1 MLIARATCDRYL
13 PPLIV
18 DLCCM
23 VELVSLLKSSIRHSK
38 AVTDLASRSTLKFG
52 ADHIKIRL
60 LRPDDFEKQLDL
72 VGLCPG
78 LALLSW
84 RCGRGRR
91 GTIVWFGVFFGA
103 GGGGGFG
110 FRSARHIRVVNGLSL
125 VWLKG
130 GLATQ
135 DKTERRPATENPL
148 PSRIYTHIPHGS
160 FLKQIVHL
168 ETDMAQ

>member
-1 MLIARATCDRYL
+1 M
-13 PPLIV
+13 
-18 DLCCM
+18 
-23 VELVSLLKSSIRHSK
+23 SLLKSSIRHSN

-52 ADHIKIRL
+52 ADHIEIRL

-78 LALLSW
+78 LTLLSW

-110 FRSARHIRVVNGLSL
+110 FRSARHIRVASREWIESGL
-125 VWLKG
+125 V
-130 GLATQ
+130 
-135 DKTERRPATENPL
+135 ERWFGYP
-148 PSRIYTHIPHGS
+148 G
-160 FLKQIVHL
+160 
-168 ETDMAQ
+168 